1 MRLALVKRLLVGRP
15 MPLAQARH
23 ERLGKAAALAVFAS
37 DPLSSVA
44 YATEEILIVLV
55 LAGSLALSYSLPIAV
70 GIATLL
76 AIVVISYRQTVQA
89 YPQGG
94 GAYLVSKDNLG
105 VYPALA
111 AAAALLVDY
120 VLTVA
125 VSVVAGIAALTS
137 AVPALRPYRV
147 VLSVF
152 VVVVIALGNLRGV
165 RESARLFA
173 APTYFFVISMLGMV
187 GYGLLAAWL
196 DWLPEAPF
204 EPHPPGLEGIGL
216 FLLLRAYAAG
226 CTALTGVEAVSNGV
240 QALKPPEGRNAAAVM
255 TTLGVLAIA
264 MFLGIT
270 YLAYD
275 FGIVPGGDETVVSK
289 IARRVFGTGVFYFA
303 VQTATML
310 ILVFAANTSY
320 ADFPRLSSILARDR
334 FVPRQFANQGD
345 RLVFSNGI
353 IILSGFAIVLI
364 VAFGGDTHALLPL
377 YAVGV
382 FMSFTLSQS
391 GMVRHWWRL
400 RERGWPWRLCVNGAG
415 ALATFVVLL
424 TLAVTKFAEG
434 AWIVV
439 LVIPI
444 LVGTFVMMHRHYDEV
459 ARALS
464 LEGLTEPPPMNHTV
478 LVLVGDLHR
487 GVVRALQ
494 YARTLA
500 PTAAVRG
507 VYVETDPAF
516 TVRLE
521 DRWGKWGLGVPLVV
535 LTSPYRSLLRP
546 FLDYLDEIQSRGDDQ
561 IVTIVL
567 PEFLPRRW
575 WQHVLHNQT
584 ALLIKG
590 ALLFRKNTVV
600 ADVPYLLRRPRLDAN
615 ATRASEG
622 SPAPP
627 RPA

>member
-1 MRLALVKRLLVGRP
+1 

-44 YATEEILIVLV
+44 YATEEILFVLI
-55 LAGSLALSYSLPIAV
+55 LAGSLALSYSLPIAI

-105 VYPALA
+105 IYPALA

-120 VLTVA
+120 VLTVS
-125 VSVVAGIAALTS
+125 VSVVAGIAAVTS
-137 AVPALRPYRV
+137 AVPALRPYRI
-147 VLSVF
+147 VLSVL
-152 VVVVIALGNLRGV
+152 VVVMIALGNLRGV
-165 RESARLFA
+165 RESAQLFA
-173 APTYFFVISMLGMV
+173 APTYFFVVSILGMV
-187 GYGLLAAWL
+187 GYGLLAATFH
-196 DWLPEAPF
+196 WLPEAPF

-216 FLLLRAYAAG
+216 FLFLRAYAAG

-255 TTLGVLAIA
+255 TTLGVLAIL

-275 FGIVPGGDETVVSK
+275 FGIAPGGDETVVSK
-289 IARRVFGTGVFYFA
+289 IARRVFGTGIFYYTIQA
-303 VQTATML
+303 ATML

-353 IILSGFAIVLI
+353 IILSGFAILLI

-391 GMVRHWWRL
+391 GMVRHWLRL
-400 RERGWPWRLCVNGAG
+400 RERGWRWRLCVNGLG
-415 ALATFVVLL
+415 AVVTFVVLL
-424 TLAVTKFAEG
+424 TLAVTKFVEG

-439 LVIPI
+439 VVIPI
-444 LVGTFVMMHRHYDEV
+444 LVGLFVLMHRHYDEV
-459 ARALS
+459 AGELS
-464 LEGLTEPPPMNHTV
+464 LEGLTGPPPMNHTV

-507 VYVETDPAF
+507 VYVETDPVF
-516 TVRLE
+516 TARLE
-521 DRWGKWGLGVPLVV
+521 HRWGKWGLGVPLVV

-600 ADVPYLLRRPRLDAN
+600 ADVPYLLRRPRVPA
-615 ATRASEG
+615 ATTRASAIPPP
-622 SPAPP
+622 PA
-627 RPA
+627 